1 MNESFKGF
9 LESVGGSSHEHE
21 CVICYRFSFI
31 NAYKM
36 CASYFN
42 GRVYYYFFFFFEIH
56 IYKFIVR
63 KSLLLHILFH
73 LKKKKKKKSFEYSTY
88 Y

>member
-1 MNESFKGF
+1 MNESFKRF

-21 CVICYRFSFI
+21 SVICYRFSFI

-42 GRVYYYFFFFFEIH
+42 GRVFFFFFFEIH

-73 LKKKKKKKSFEYSTY
+73 LKKKKNSFEYSTHY
-88 Y
+88 